1 MHAERVTARDS
12 TVAPAPALRADARRN
27 RERIVET
34 ARVVFA
40 EQGLGAS
47 MNEVARRAG
56 VGLATLLRR
65 FPSRDLLVAAALGDR
80 MGEFAALVERALDDP
95 DPWTGFCWLVDR
107 ICAMQ
112 AGDLGFTE
120 VLTQAF
126 PGAGEFEQLR
136 EQSYRRIV
144 ELFDR
149 AKAAGALRPDFSPH
163 DFPMLL
169 MANAGVV
176 TATAGLAPAT
186 SPRLIAYLLQAFS
199 TGTGPLPPPPT
210 FEQMTEVLNRYEP
223 AGKAALPA
231 APG

>member
-1 MHAERVTARDS
+1 MSTRDTA
-12 TVAPAPALRADARRN
+12 VAREEPAGASLRADARRN
-27 RERIVET
+27 RERIVEA

-47 MNEVARRAG
+47 LNEVARRAE

-65 FPSRDLLVAAALGDR
+65 FPSRDLLVAAALGSR

-95 DPWTGFCWLVDR
+95 DPWHGFCGLVER
-107 ICAMQ
+107 VCAMQ
-112 AGDLGFTE
+112 AGDRGFTE

-126 PGAGEFEQLR
+126 PGAGEFEELR
-136 EQSYRRIV
+136 EQAYRRIV

-149 AKAAGALRPDFSPH
+149 AKDAGRLRRDFSPH
-163 DFPMLL
+163 DFPMVL

-199 TGTGPLPPPPT
+199 ADAGALPPPPT
-210 FEQMTEVLNRYEP
+210 FDEMTQVLNRYESP
-223 AGKAALPA
+223 RA
-231 APG
+231 

>member
-1 MHAERVTARDS
+1 VHAEPVTARDS
-12 TVAPAPALRADARRN
+12 SVAPTPALRADARRN
-27 RERIVET
+27 RERIVEA

-95 DPWTGFCWLVDR
+95 DPWNGFCWLVHR

-112 AGDLGFTE
+112 AGDRGFTE

-126 PGAGEFEQLR
+126 PGAGEFEELR
-136 EQSYRRIV
+136 ELSYRRTV

-149 AKAAGALRPDFSPH
+149 AKDAGVLRLDFSPH

-176 TATAGLAPAT
+176 TATAGLAPTT

-199 TGTGPLPPPPT
+199 TASAPLPEPPT
-210 FEQMTEVLNRYEP
+210 FEEMTEVLNRYEP
-223 AGKAALPA
+223 PR
-231 APG
+231 P

>member
-1 MHAERVTARDS
+1 VTARDS
-12 TVAPAPALRADARRN
+12 SVAPTPALRADARRN
-27 RERIVET
+27 RERIVEA

-95 DPWTGFCWLVDR
+95 DPWNGFCWLVHR

-112 AGDLGFTE
+112 AGDRGFTE

-126 PGAGEFEQLR
+126 PGAGEFEELR
-136 EQSYRRIV
+136 ELSYRRTV

-149 AKAAGALRPDFSPH
+149 AKDAGVLRLDFSPH

-176 TATAGLAPAT
+176 TATAGLAPTT

-199 TGTGPLPPPPT
+199 TASAPLPEPPT
-210 FEQMTEVLNRYEP
+210 FEEMTEVLNRYEP
-223 AGKAALPA
+223 PR
-231 APG
+231 P

>member
-1 MHAERVTARDS
+1 VHAEPVTARDS
-12 TVAPAPALRADARRN
+12 SVAPTPALRADARRN
-27 RERIVET
+27 RERIVEA

-95 DPWTGFCWLVDR
+95 DPWNGFCWLVHR

-112 AGDLGFTE
+112 AGDRGFTE

-126 PGAGEFEQLR
+126 PGAGEFEELR
-136 EQSYRRIV
+136 EQSYRRTV

-149 AKAAGALRPDFSPH
+149 AKDAGVLRLDFSPH

-176 TATAGLAPAT
+176 TATAGLGRR
-186 SPRLIAYLLQAFS
+186 PR
-199 TGTGPLPPPPT
+199 
-210 FEQMTEVLNRYEP
+210 
-223 AGKAALPA
+223 
-231 APG
+231 PG

>member
-1 MHAERVTARDS
+1 
-12 TVAPAPALRADARRN
+12 
-27 RERIVET
+27 
-34 ARVVFA
+34 
-40 EQGLGAS
+40 

-65 FPSRDLLVAAALGDR
+65 FPTRDTLVAAALGDR

-95 DPWTGFCWLVDR
+95 DPWGGFCWLVER

-126 PGAGEFEQLR
+126 PGAGEFEELR
-136 EQSYRRIV
+136 GAAYERCV

-149 AKAAGALRPDFSPH
+149 AKAAGRLRPDFSPH
-163 DFPMLL
+163 DFPLVL

-176 TATAGLAPAT
+176 TATAGLAPTT

-199 TGTGPLPPPPT
+199 TGAGPLPPPPSYA
-210 FEQMTEVLNRYEP
+210 EMDQVLSRYYP
-223 AGKAALPA
+223 VTP
-231 APG
+231 

>member
-1 MHAERVTARDS
+1 MHAGPVTDRDS
-12 TVAPAPALRADARRN
+12 AVATDSSLRADARRN
-27 RERIVET
+27 RERIVEA

-47 MNEVARRAG
+47 LNEVARRAE

-65 FPSRDLLVAAALGDR
+65 FPSRDLLVAAALGSR
-80 MGEFAALVERALDDP
+80 MGDFAALVERALDDP
-95 DPWTGFCWLVDR
+95 DPWHGFCWLVER
-107 ICAMQ
+107 ISGMQ
-112 AGDLGFTE
+112 AGDRGFTE

-126 PGAGEFEQLR
+126 PGAGEFEELR

-149 AKAAGALRPDFSPH
+149 AKDAGTLRRDFSPH
-163 DFPMLL
+163 DFPLVL

-176 TATAGLAPAT
+176 TAPAGLAPTA

-199 TGTGPLPPPPT
+199 TDGGPLPPPPT
-210 FEQMTEVLNRYEP
+210 FEEMTEVLNRYESP
-223 AGKAALPA
+223 
-231 APG
+231 

>member
-1 MHAERVTARDS
+1 MVTSPDTLDTGA
-12 TVAPAPALRADARRN
+12 APADGAGATLRADARRN
-27 RERIVET
+27 RERIVAA

-47 MNEVARRAG
+47 LNEVARRAG

-65 FPSRDLLVAAALGDR
+65 FPSRDQLVAAALGDR
-80 MGEFAALVERALDDP
+80 MGDFAALVERALDDP
-95 DPWTGFCWLVDR
+95 DPWHGFCGLVER
-107 ICAMQ
+107 VCAMQ

-126 PGAGEFEQLR
+126 PGSGEFEELR
-136 EQSYRRIV
+136 EQAYRRIV

-149 AKAAGALRPDFSPH
+149 AKAAGRLRPDFSPH

-186 SPRLIAYLLQAFS
+186 SPRLIACLLQAFS
-199 TGTGPLPPPPT
+199 ADAAEPLPPPPSWD
-210 FEQMTEVLNRYEP
+210 EMNQVLLRFDQHRP
-223 AGKAALPA
+223 DAG
-231 APG
+231 

>member
-1 MHAERVTARDS
+1 MHPEPVTARDS
-12 TVAPAPALRADARRN
+12 SVAPTPALRADARRN
-27 RERIVET
+27 RERIVEA

-95 DPWTGFCWLVDR
+95 DPWNGFCWLVQR

-112 AGDLGFTE
+112 AGDRGFTE

-126 PGAGEFEQLR
+126 PGAGEFEELR
-136 EQSYRRIV
+136 ELSYRRTV

-149 AKAAGALRPDFSPH
+149 AKDAGVLRLDFSPH

-176 TATAGLAPAT
+176 TATAGLAPTT

-199 TGTGPLPPPPT
+199 TASAPLPEPPT
-210 FEQMTEVLNRYEP
+210 FEEMTEVLNRYEP
-223 AGKAALPA
+223 PR
-231 APG
+231 P

>member
-1 MHAERVTARDS
+1 MHPEPVTARDS
-12 TVAPAPALRADARRN
+12 SVAPTPALRADARRN
-27 RERIVET
+27 RERIVEA

-95 DPWTGFCWLVDR
+95 DPWNGFCWLVHR

-112 AGDLGFTE
+112 AGDRGFTE

-126 PGAGEFEQLR
+126 PGAGEFEELR
-136 EQSYRRIV
+136 ELSYRRTV

-149 AKAAGALRPDFSPH
+149 AKDAGVLRLDFSPH

-176 TATAGLAPAT
+176 TATAGLAPTT

-199 TGTGPLPPPPT
+199 TASAPLPEPPT
-210 FEQMTEVLNRYEP
+210 FEEMTEVLNRYEP
-223 AGKAALPA
+223 PR
-231 APG
+231 P

>member
-1 MHAERVTARDS
+1 VTAGDS

-47 MNEVARRAG
+47 LNEVARRAG

-95 DPWTGFCWLVDR
+95 DPGNGFCWLVER

-149 AKAAGALRPDFSPH
+149 AKEAGALRPDFSPH

-199 TGTGPLPPPPT
+199 TDTGPLPPPPT

-223 AGKAALPA
+223 AEKAALPA
-231 APG
+231 APE

>member
-1 MHAERVTARDS
+1 VRTLGKVTSRDS
-12 TVAPAPALRADARRN
+12 FDNPAAVGDPAATTLRADARRN
-27 RERIVET
+27 RERIVEA

-47 MNEVARRAG
+47 LNEVARRAG

-65 FPSRDLLVAAALGDR
+65 FPSRDQLVAAALGDR
-80 MGEFAALVERALDDP
+80 MGEFFALVERALDDP
-95 DPWTGFCWLVDR
+95 DPWHGFCGLVER

-126 PGAGEFEQLR
+126 PGSGEFEELR
-136 EQSYRRIV
+136 EQAYQRIV

-149 AKAAGALRPDFSPH
+149 AKAAGRLRPDFSPH

-186 SPRLIAYLLQAFS
+186 SPRLIACLLQAFS
-199 TGTGPLPPPPT
+199 TGPGGPLPPPPT
-210 FEQMTEVLNRYEP
+210 FEEMNQVLLRYEP
-223 AGKAALPA
+223 
-231 APG
+231 

>member
-1 MHAERVTARDS
+1 VHPEPVTARDS
-12 TVAPAPALRADARRN
+12 SVAPTPALRADARRN
-27 RERIVET
+27 RERIVEA

-95 DPWTGFCWLVDR
+95 DPWNGFCWLVHR

-112 AGDLGFTE
+112 AGDRGFTE

-126 PGAGEFEQLR
+126 PGAGELEELR
-136 EQSYRRIV
+136 EQSYRRTV

-149 AKAAGALRPDFSPH
+149 AKDAGVLRLDFSPH

-176 TATAGLAPAT
+176 TATAGLAPTT

-199 TGTGPLPPPPT
+199 TASAPLPEPPT
-210 FEQMTEVLNRYEP
+210 FEEMTEVLKRYEP
-223 AGKAALPA
+223 PR
-231 APG
+231 P

>member
-1 MHAERVTARDS
+1 VHPEPVTARDS
-12 TVAPAPALRADARRN
+12 SVAPSPALRADARRN
-27 RERIVET
+27 RERIVEA

-65 FPSRDLLVAAALGDR
+65 FPSRDLLVAAALGNR
-80 MGEFAALVERALDDP
+80 MGEFAGLVERALDDP
-95 DPWTGFCWLVDR
+95 DPWNGFCWLVHR

-112 AGDLGFTE
+112 AGDRGFTE

-126 PGAGEFEQLR
+126 PGGEFEELR
-136 EQSYRRIV
+136 EQSYRRTV

-149 AKAAGALRPDFSPH
+149 AKDAGVLRRDFSPH

-176 TATAGLAPAT
+176 TATAGLAPTT

-199 TGTGPLPPPPT
+199 TASAPLPEPPT
-210 FEQMTEVLNRYEP
+210 FEEMTEVLNRYEP
-223 AGKAALPA
+223 PR
-231 APG
+231 P

>member
-1 MHAERVTARDS
+1 VHAEPVTARDS
-12 TVAPAPALRADARRN
+12 SVAPTPALRADARRN
-27 RERIVET
+27 RERIVEA

-65 FPSRDLLVAAALGDR
+65 FPSRDLLVAAALGNR

-95 DPWTGFCWLVDR
+95 DPWNGFCWLVHR

-112 AGDLGFTE
+112 AGDRGFTE

-126 PGAGEFEQLR
+126 PGAGEFEELR
-136 EQSYRRIV
+136 EQSYRRTV

-149 AKAAGALRPDFSPH
+149 AKDAGVLRLDFSPH

-176 TATAGLAPAT
+176 TATAGLAPTT

-199 TGTGPLPPPPT
+199 TASAPLPEPPT
-210 FEQMTEVLNRYEP
+210 FEEMTEVLNRYEP
-223 AGKAALPA
+223 PR
-231 APG
+231 P

>member
-1 MHAERVTARDS
+1 VTARDS
-12 TVAPAPALRADARRN
+12 TVAPAQALRADARRN
-27 RERIVET
+27 RERIVDT

-56 VGLATLLRR
+56 VGLSTLLRR
-65 FPSRDLLVAAALGDR
+65 FPSRHLLVAAALGDR

-95 DPWTGFCWLVDR
+95 DPWNGFRWLVER

-149 AKAAGALRPDFSPH
+149 AKAAGALRRDFSPH

-176 TATAGLAPAT
+176 TATAELAPAT
-186 SPRLIAYLLQAFS
+186 SSRLIAYLLQAFS

-223 AGKAALPA
+223 GRN
-231 APG
+231 